1 MDADQR
7 DYLLHKGRMLARL
20 LCDHTAKLWR
30 ESDAQA
36 GAAFLIRARND
47 EGKIASFLACE
58 LSETLAQLKDG
69 ER

>member
-7 DYLLHKGRMLARL
+7 EHVVYRAQMLARL

-58 LSETLAQLKDG
+58 LAEVLAQLKDG